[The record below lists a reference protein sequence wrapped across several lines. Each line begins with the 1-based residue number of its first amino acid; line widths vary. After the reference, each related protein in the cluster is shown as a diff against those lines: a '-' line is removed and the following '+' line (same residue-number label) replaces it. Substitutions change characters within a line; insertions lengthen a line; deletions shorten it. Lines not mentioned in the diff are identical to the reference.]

1 MNKDKNNN
9 KFDNS
14 GLEINSYVF
23 SKLNDICRDFNFD
36 SKKYMEDEIL
46 PLMERKEIPS
56 SYHPS
61 FLRNLIA
68 REILINLQGFAL
80 VSEQW
85 INPLADYLKGHKC
98 LELMAGLA
106 TITSALQKRGV
117 DIIAT
122 DDKSWRDGIW
132 KGKEWTDVEEIDA
145 IEAIKK
151 YGADVDYIIMS
162 WAYMDNTAY
171 RCLQAMR
178 EVNPN
183 CKMIVIGESWG
194 GCTADDS
201 FFDSVELIEDYIID
215 NIVNTNYQ
223 TWFAI
228 HDYIKVVK

>member
-14 GLEINSYVF
+14 GLDINSYVF

-98 LELMAGLA
+98 LE
-106 TITSALQKRGV
+106 V
-117 DIIAT
+117 
-122 DDKSWRDGIW
+122 
-132 KGKEWTDVEEIDA
+132 
-145 IEAIKK
+145 
-151 YGADVDYIIMS
+151 
-162 WAYMDNTAY
+162 
-171 RCLQAMR
+171 
-178 EVNPN
+178 
-183 CKMIVIGESWG
+183 
-194 GCTADDS
+194 
-201 FFDSVELIEDYIID
+201 
-215 NIVNTNYQ
+215 
-223 TWFAI
+223 
-228 HDYIKVVK
+228 